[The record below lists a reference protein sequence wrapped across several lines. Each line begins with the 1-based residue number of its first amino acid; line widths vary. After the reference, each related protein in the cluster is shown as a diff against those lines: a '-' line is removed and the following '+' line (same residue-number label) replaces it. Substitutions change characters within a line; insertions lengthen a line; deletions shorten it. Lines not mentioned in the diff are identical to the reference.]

1 MPQTICL
8 SACFASL
15 RLLGAIA
22 LTSLVFGACQKQA
35 PKPLPG
41 HWQGQLTLQDQRILP
56 FDLEWKNDSLMIVA
70 NASERVAFIDI
81 EYSGDS
87 IFIYHPVFEGE
98 FRGVVG
104 QDQIQGQWVKPS
116 LERYVPFKMERTD
129 APRFTTTDPATE
141 DAGGEWELIFSAHD
155 PQERYIAK
163 GIFNQADQQVTG
175 TIRTTTGDYRFLEG
189 VMDRDTLRLSTFD
202 GAHAFLFEAAVRD
215 SLIYGFFYS
224 GNHWK
229 EPFSGA
235 RHPGYKLPDPN
246 SLTYLKEGFDRFD
259 FSFPNEQGLMVSL
272 SDPGYQNK
280 VVVVQIM
287 GTWCPNCLE
296 ESKFLANYAREKAH
310 PDLAFV
316 SLAFEYADSEARA
329 WKGINRLKDHLE
341 IPYPILLAQQG
352 SSSKTSANEKLPMLN
367 HIISYPTLLIIDK
380 QGQVQY
386 IHTGF
391 NGEATGEKYTEFVE
405 GFEDTI
411 QAVLNN

>member
-8 SACFASL
+8 SAHFSVARTLVVFAMASL
-15 RLLGAIA
+15 VL
-22 LTSLVFGACQKQA
+22 SACQKPA

-41 HWQGQLTLQDQRILP
+41 AWQGQLTLQDQRILP
-56 FDLEWKNDSLMIVA
+56 FDIQWVSDSLMIVS
-70 NASERVAFIDI
+70 NAAERVAFTDI

-98 FRGVVG
+98 FRGKLSAEKIKG
-104 QDQIQGQWVKPS
+104 EWVKPS
-116 LERYVPFKMERTD
+116 LERHVPFTMERTD
-129 APRFTTTDPATE
+129 ASRFSTIAAAQE

-155 PQERYIAK
+155 PEERYIAK
-163 GIFNQADQQVTG
+163 GIFEQNGEEVTG

-202 GAHAFLFEAAVRD
+202 GAHAFLFEAAIRD

-235 RHPGYKLPDPN
+235 RNPGYELPDPN
-246 SLTYLKEGFDRFD
+246 TLTYLKEGYDKFD
-259 FSFPNEQGLMVSL
+259 FSFPNEKGEMISL
-272 SDPGYQNK
+272 NDPEYQNK

-296 ESKFLANYAREKAH
+296 ESQFLAEYARENPH
-310 PDLAFV
+310 PDLEFV
-316 SLAFEYADSEARA
+316 SLAFEYADSPERA
-329 WKGINRLKDHLE
+329 WNGINRLKAHLD
-341 IPYPILLAQQG
+341 IPYPVLLAQQG
-352 SSSKTSANEKLPMLN
+352 TESKTAANDKLPMLN
-367 HIISYPTLLIIDK
+367 HILSYPTLLIIDK
-380 QGQVQY
+380 QGEVVN

-391 NGEATGEKYTEFVE
+391 NGEATGEKYQKFILEFE
-405 GFEDTI
+405 QLLE
-411 QAVLNN
+411 QVL

>member
-1 MPQTICL
+1 MPQTIRLSAYLPALRSLLVFALASLVL
-8 SACFASL
+8 SAC
-15 RLLGAIA
+15 
-22 LTSLVFGACQKQA
+22 QKPA

-41 HWQGQLTLQDQRILP
+41 AWQGQLTLQDQRILP
-56 FDLEWKNDSLMIVA
+56 FDIEWVSDSLMIVT
-70 NASERVAFIDI
+70 NAEERVEFTDI

-98 FRGVVG
+98 FRGKLSAEKIEG
-104 QDQIQGQWVKPS
+104 EWVKPS
-116 LERYVPFKMERTD
+116 LDRFVPFTMERND
-129 APRFTTTDPATE
+129 APRFTVTEPAQE

-155 PQERYIAK
+155 PKERYIAK
-163 GIFNQADQQVTG
+163 GIFEQDGEKVTG

-202 GAHAFLFEAAVRD
+202 GAHAFLFEAAVKD
-215 SLIYGFFYS
+215 SLVFGFFYS

-235 RHPGYKLPDPN
+235 RHPGYELPDPN
-246 SLTYLKEGFDRFD
+246 TLTYLKEGYEKFD
-259 FSFPNEQGLMVSL
+259 FSFPNEKGEMISL
-272 SDPGYQNK
+272 SDAEYQDK

-296 ESKFLANYAREKAH
+296 ESKFLANYARNNPH
-310 PDLAFV
+310 PDLKFV
-316 SLAFEYADSEARA
+316 SLAFEYADSPERA
-329 WKGINRLKDHLE
+329 WKGINRLKEHLD

-352 SSSKTSANEKLPMLN
+352 SSSKTAANDKLPMLN

-380 QGQVQY
+380 QGQVVN

-391 NGEATGEKYTEFVE
+391 NGEATGAAYTEFVE
-405 GFEDTI
+405 GFES
-411 QAVLNN
+411 AVDALVGN